1 MKIYMIMLLMIPA
14 LMFAFITLLG
24 YKIIIIDLI
33 IKKKD
38 LTNLGFIVIF
48 LSLFITIIF
57 NLAYCIE
64 NNI

>member
-1 MKIYMIMLLMIPA
+1 MLLMIPA